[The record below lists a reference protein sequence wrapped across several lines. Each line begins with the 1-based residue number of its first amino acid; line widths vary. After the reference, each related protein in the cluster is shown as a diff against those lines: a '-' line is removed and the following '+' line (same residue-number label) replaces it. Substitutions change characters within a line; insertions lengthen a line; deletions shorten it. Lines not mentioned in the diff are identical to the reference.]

1 MKKLIKIFIA
11 SLIVATLVVGFFY
24 GVICFIAWDI
34 VELNSIE
41 MVIVRFMW
49 VSVFLTGLYKLEDE
63 EIKN

>member
-11 SLIVATLVVGFFY
+11 SLILATLVVGFLY
-24 GVICFIAWDI
+24 GVICFIAWHI

-41 MVIVRFMW
+41 MAFLRFMW
-49 VSVFLTGLYKLEDE
+49 ISMFLTGSYKLEDE

>member
-11 SLIVATLVVGFFY
+11 SLILATLVVGFLY

-41 MVIVRFMW
+41 MAIVRFMW
-49 VSVFLTGLYKLEDE
+49 ISVFLTGLYTLEGK